1 VAVDRAWLA
10 KHKQNIHDNSLND
23 KKRERDYKKVMGN
36 NNKSYRRYNKQMN
49 RLKTEFGFVNIS
61 TIKYTIRQ

>member
-1 VAVDRAWLA
+1 
-10 KHKQNIHDNSLND
+10 
-23 KKRERDYKKVMGN
+23 MGN

-61 TIKYTIRQ
+61 TIKYAYYTID